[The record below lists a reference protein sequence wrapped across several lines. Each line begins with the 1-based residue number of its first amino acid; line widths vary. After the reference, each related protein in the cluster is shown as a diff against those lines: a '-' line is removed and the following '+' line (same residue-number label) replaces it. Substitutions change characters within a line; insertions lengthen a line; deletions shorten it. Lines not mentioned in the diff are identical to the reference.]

1 MSDDSSIG
9 ALYEIPIYNKM
20 FDEINKHYTTDDV
33 LEYKKYYSESMLEY
47 ILNFVKKKDNA
58 GHTCEYSH
66 FVMLVIYPQ
75 LVKNV
80 KAMGDWE
87 TVDKIKLM
95 LIAHDIA
102 LDGMIKGFVEPI
114 NKYRLLRTFYTM
126 PQKTNILP
134 ELKKRL
140 PKFFGLTIELQKQG
154 VLK

>member
-9 ALYEIPIYNKM
+9 AQYEIPIYNKM

-47 ILNFVKKKDNA
+47 ILKFVRKKENA
-58 GHTCEYSH
+58 DHTCEYSH
-66 FVMLVIYPQ
+66 FVMLVVYPQ
-75 LVKNV
+75 LVKNA

-87 TVDKIKLM
+87 KIDKIKLM
-95 LIAHDIA
+95 MVAHDIA
-102 LDGMIKGFVEPI
+102 YDSMIRNFIEPF
-114 NKYRLLRTFYTM
+114 NKYRVLRTFYTM

-140 PKFFGLTIELQKQG
+140 PKFFVLTIELQKQG